1 MQPGSNT
8 GSAPEATRHIP
19 RCRHG
24 MSRRD
29 AHEASFRAIMRHD
42 NDHDL
47 RMQHPYHIYA
57 KREHYVALCCFRK
70 RTKSNS
76 TISGCG
82 DEPSVRIAA
91 EAPSGSRTMAA
102 VISGRSSREN
112 RDDHQELPAAVVQ
125 FPSLPS

>member
-1 MQPGSNT
+1 MSLRDVR
-8 GSAPEATRHIP
+8 EA
-19 RCRHG
+19 
-24 MSRRD
+24 
-29 AHEASFRAIMRHD
+29 AFRAIMHHN

-47 RMQHPYHIYA
+47 RMQHTYQFYA
-57 KREHYVALCCFRK
+57 KAEHYAASGSTR
-70 RTKSNS
+70 SNR

-82 DEPSVRIAA
+82 DEPLVRIAA

-102 VISGRSSREN
+102 GISGRSSRET